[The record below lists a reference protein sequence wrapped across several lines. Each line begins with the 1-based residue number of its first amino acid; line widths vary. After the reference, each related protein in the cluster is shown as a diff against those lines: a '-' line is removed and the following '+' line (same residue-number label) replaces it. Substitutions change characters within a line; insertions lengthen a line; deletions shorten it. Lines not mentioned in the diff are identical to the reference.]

1 MANIQIRNVPSE
13 LHRTLKERAEKAGL
27 SLQEYL
33 LGEVTAIAETPTMA
47 EVIARIRGDE
57 LFEFEETSA
66 EAVAAVRRERDEE
79 LDLR

>member
-1 MANIQIRNVPSE
+1 MANIQIRNVPPE
-13 LHRTLKERAEKAGL
+13 LHRTLKERAIKAGM

-33 LGEVTAIAETPTMA
+33 LGELSTIAETPTIA

-66 EAVAAVRRERDEE
+66 ETIAAIRREEE
-79 LDLR
+79 ERFDSR